1 MTDAL
6 VKKKIREMLAE
17 DIGSGDVTTEI
28 LVSPKLKIHA
38 EIIAGQ
44 GGVVAGV
51 REALEVFRQM
61 GVKGKILKSDGEHVR
76 EGDVIITLAGPARS
90 ILSSE
95 RVALNLMMRMSGI
108 ATATKKLI
116 DLARRR
122 NPKIMIAATRKTAPL
137 LTCFDKRA
145 VVVVGGQPHRYKL
158 SDHILI
164 KDNHLRIAG
173 SVFEAVNRAKSMARG
188 VKIEVEVSTS
198 QEALDAARAGADIVM
213 LDNMKPAEIIRAVKL
228 LEREGLRDKVLLEAS
243 GRIDTSNVGD
253 FAATG
258 VDVISSSYMTMR
270 APALDMSLE
279 VKRKS

>member
-1 MTDAL
+1 
-6 VKKKIREMLAE
+6 MLAE

-38 EIIAGQ
+38 EIVAGQ

-51 REALEVFRQM
+51 KEALEVFRQM
-61 GVKGKILKSDGEHVR
+61 GVKGKVLKSDGEHVR
-76 EGDVIITLAGPARS
+76 EGDVIITLTGPARS

-122 NPKIMIAATRKTAPL
+122 NSKVKIAATRKTAPL
-137 LTCFDKRA
+137 LTYFDKRA
-145 VVVVGGQPHRYKL
+145 VMVVGGEPHRYKL

-164 KDNHLRIAG
+164 KDNHLWIVG
-173 SVFEAVNRAKSMARG
+173 SVSEAVSRARAMKRG
-188 VKIEVEVSTS
+188 VKIEVEVSTP
-198 QEALDAARAGADIVM
+198 QEALDAARAGADIIM
-213 LDNMKPAEIIRAVKL
+213 LDNMKPAEVRHVVKL

-243 GRIDTSNVGD
+243 GGIDTSNVGD
-253 FAATG
+253 FAAAG
-258 VDVISSSYMTMR
+258 VDVISSSYMTIR

-279 VKRKS
+279 IKRKR